1 MKLGDR
7 VKQLREKSGQTQQEL
22 GENINMKQ
30 QEVSNIERGIR
41 KMLTPNELVKLAAAL
56 GVTIAELLD
65 ATDQQA
71 ACLPKTG

>member
-1 MKLGDR
+1 MTFGQR
-7 VKQLREKSGQTQQEL
+7 LRS
-22 GENINMKQ
+22 
-30 QEVSNIERGIR
+30 IR
-41 KMLTPNELVKLAAAL
+41 KNRNATQADVESTTGIPQTTLSRWETDKAEPVASDIVKLAAAL